1 MNFFKKLFGN
11 KQQATQSNQN
21 RYAEFW
27 QWFQQ
32 HQQHFHRIVDEMNR
46 DTIEQDFFDR
56 LSPELAKVHAGIFFL
71 TGMSDPETAELI
83 LTPDGVIANIIFVE
97 ELVAAAPEIGGWKFT
112 ALKPASDIHQTSIAM
127 HGHEFSQDT
136 LSFYLRDHAEYPD
149 EIDLV
154 VAHDQYNE
162 EQKGEFLQAVY
173 IFLDNYL
180 GEYDAITKLDQVSV
194 QSKQDAEKELMP
206 IGNLKNILILKNSE
220 ISRLDKV
227 TRSNTDEDEYI
238 SLQGETNEGL
248 PLIAVL
254 NSTLLD
260 WDQKASHPWM
270 MIIEISYDGQNSSG
284 MPPAQVYEQLEN
296 IEQAL
301 LAELKDVDGYLNIGR
316 ETGDHLRTMYF
327 ACKDFRKPSKVI
339 DQIIEKNHKDF
350 DINVSIFKD
359 KYWRSLNK
367 FGR

>member
-1 MNFFKKLFGN
+1 MSFFKKLFG
-11 KQQATQSNQN
+11 KQQQQIQNNQN

-32 HQQHFHRIVDEMNR
+32 HQQHFHRVVDEMNQ
-46 DTIEQDFFDR
+46 DTIQKDFFDQ
-56 LSPELAKVHAGIFFL
+56 LSPELEKVHAGIFFL
-71 TGMSDPETAELI
+71 TGMFDQENAELI
-83 LTPDGVIANIIFVE
+83 LTPDGVISNIIFVE
-97 ELVAAAPEIGGWKFT
+97 ELVAAAPEIAGWKFT

-127 HGHEFSQDT
+127 HGHEFSQET
-136 LSFYLRDHAEYPD
+136 LSFYLRDHDGYPD

-154 VAHDQYNE
+154 VVHDQYNE
-162 EQKGEFLQAVY
+162 EQKAEFLQAVY

-180 GEYDAITKLDQVSV
+180 GEYDSITKLDQVSV
-194 QSKQDAEKELMP
+194 RCRQDAEKELMP
-206 IGNLKNILILKNSE
+206 MESLKNILILKTSE

-227 TRSNTDEDEYI
+227 IRTNTDEDEYI

-270 MIIEISYDGQNSSG
+270 MIIEITYDGQNSSG
-284 MPPAQVYEQLEN
+284 MPPSKQYEQLEH

-301 LAELKDVDGYLNIGR
+301 LAELKDVNGYLNIGR
-316 ETGDHLRTMYF
+316 ETGNHLRTMYF
-327 ACKDFRKPSKVI
+327 AAKDFRKPSKVI
-339 DQIIEKNHKDF
+339 DQIIEKYSNDF
-350 DINVSIFKD
+350 EIEVSIFKD
-359 KYWRSLNK
+359 KYWRCLNK